1 MTEGTE
7 VTEVTTAAVNIAASM
22 QERVKGL
29 LPDLMGIEFTDV
41 TPDKV
46 IARLPVR
53 KDLCTIGDNLH
64 GGAIMAFADTLGAV
78 AAILNM
84 PEGSRTTTIES
95 KTNFIGGAPVGSKII
110 GECTPFH
117 RGRTTMVWQ
126 TVIRNEAGKTLA
138 VVSQTQM
145 VIPA

>member
-1 MTEGTE
+1 MSL
-7 VTEVTTAAVNIAASM
+7 AASI
-22 QERVKGL
+22 QEKVKGL

-46 IARLPVR
+46 AAQLVVR

-84 PEGSRTTTIES
+84 PQGARTTTIES
-95 KTNFIGGAPVGSKII
+95 KTNFIRGAPMGTRVI
-110 GECTPFH
+110 GESIPVH
-117 RGRTTMVWQ
+117 KGRTTVVCQ
-126 TVIRNEAGKTLA
+126 TTIRSDEGKLVALVT
-138 VVSQTQM
+138 QTQL
-145 VIPA
+145 VIAA